1 MRVRSALREIIVDVL
16 NGARPL
22 RSLVMIAS
30 LVALGCHAQS
40 GVPPHDLTGS
50 AQAIQLGV
58 KLSPDM
64 TRRVDLMIRNRA
76 GLSPEYTMS
85 INAPTPGE
93 VPGYDQIL
101 VTLTANGKSTAP
113 LPFLLSTDGKT
124 LAQFNKFDISQAPR
138 DRVSAKGRPPR
149 GGPEDAPVL
158 IVGFDDLECPFC
170 ARMNAALFPAVLD
183 RYKDQVRVVYRD
195 FPLFDIHPWAMH
207 AAVDANCLGDA
218 STIGYSNFVDYV
230 HAHSSDMMG
239 TENTQD
245 KAVQTLD
252 KLVIEEGAR
261 QKVDIS
267 TLSACVQKQNSSREK
282 ASFDEAAAEPLRIN
296 SAPVLFVNG
305 EKIEGVIPVETLFR
319 VIDDALR
326 AEGLTPPPPLPAAPP
341 VLTTAPTAAPAQT
354 VPVAP
359 AAQPAPT
366 VVKPRS

>member
-1 MRVRSALREIIVDVL
+1 MA
-16 NGARPL
+16 
-22 RSLVMIAS
+22 
-30 LVALGCHAQS
+30 
-40 GVPPHDLTGS
+40 GS
-50 AQAIQLGV
+50 AQTIQLGV

-64 TRRVDLMIRNRA
+64 TRRVELMIRNRA
-76 GLSPEYTMS
+76 GLSPDYTMS

-124 LAQFNKFDISQAPR
+124 LAQFNKFDISQNPR

-149 GGPEDAPVL
+149 GGPENAPVL

-170 ARMNAALFPAVLD
+170 ARMNATLFPAVLD

-195 FPLFDIHPWAMH
+195 FPLYDIHPWAMH

-218 STIGYSNFVDYV
+218 TTTGYWNFVDYV
-230 HAHSSDMMG
+230 HAHASDMMG
-239 TENTQD
+239 IDSTTV
-245 KAVQTLD
+245 KANQMLD
-252 KLVIEEGAR
+252 KLTLDEGVQ
-261 QKVDIS
+261 QKVDTS
-267 TLSACVQKQNSSREK
+267 ALAACVQKQDSSREK
-282 ASFDEAAAEPLRIN
+282 VSFDEAAAEPLRIN

-305 EKIEGVIPVETLFR
+305 EKIEGVIPVETLFH

-326 AEGLTPPPPLPAAPP
+326 AEGLTPPPPAVPPVPNTAPAA
-341 VLTTAPTAAPAQT
+341 TAAPTQAT
-354 VPVAP
+354 PTAP

-366 VVKPRS
+366 AVKPAS